1 MMPGTAASHGAH
13 LEQVLVSPTRKAPAP
28 EASAETAPVGPLDV
42 ALAHTRR
49 LLAGR
54 PDLAQA
60 QAREILAAVP
70 GHPEAALLLG
80 VALRLQGD
88 LAGARDI
95 LGPLAAAQPR
105 AAVAHYET
113 GVTLAAL
120 GQGRA
125 AIEALRR
132 AADLDPGAP
141 HAWRALGDQLT
152 QIGDTAGADL
162 AYARQ
167 IQASVND
174 PVLMEAAQ
182 GLVDGK
188 LAVTEH
194 LLRGFLKAHPTD
206 VVAIRMLAE
215 AGTRLGRYGD
225 VEKLLA
231 RCLELAPSFT
241 PARYNYAIVLYRQNR
256 AAEALPQI
264 ETLLAEA
271 PKDLGYRNLHAAALG
286 LVGEY
291 AAAVAIYEG
300 VLAEAPE
307 QPLIWLSYGHALR
320 TSGRQAEAIAAYQ
333 RALEQMPGLGEAYFS
348 LSNLKTVRFTA
359 AEVEAMRAQLERADL
374 TVQDQFH
381 LHYALGKALED
392 EGDYP
397 ASFDHYAKGAALRR
411 GDSLYDP
418 KENTA
423 RADRSRQVFTP
434 TFFAAR
440 AGWGCGAPDP
450 IFVVGLP
457 RSGSTLI
464 EQILASHSAVEGTM
478 ELPDINVIAMGLG
491 HAAPNKAAETY
502 PASLAALDVDAIRA
516 LGEDYLARTRIQRK
530 TDRPRFID
538 KMPNNFQHIGLI
550 HLILPK
556 AKIIDARRHPMA
568 TCFSAFKQHF
578 ARGQNFSY
586 DLDELGRYYRDY
598 VALMAHF
605 DQALPGRVHR
615 VFYERMV
622 DDPESEVRALLD
634 YCGLPFEDA
643 CLRFYENDRAVRTAS
658 SEQVRRP
665 IFREGLDQWRRYES
679 WLDPLKHALGPVLD
693 AYPRAPV

>member
-1 MMPGTAASHGAH
+1 MVSQINEGAATD
-13 LEQVLVSPTRKAPAP
+13 E
-28 EASAETAPVGPLDV
+28 PVGALDV

-54 PDLAQA
+54 PDLAEA

-70 GHPEAALLLG
+70 GHPEAVLLLG
-80 VALRLQGD
+80 VALRLKGD
-88 LAGARDI
+88 PHAARAV
-95 LGPLAAAQPR
+95 LTPLAAAQPR
-105 AAVAHYET
+105 AAAVHYET

-120 GQGRA
+120 GEARPAIAALTRA
-125 AIEALRR
+125 TE
-132 AADLDPGAP
+132 LDPKAP
-141 HAWRALGDQLT
+141 HAWRSLGDQLT
-152 QIGDTAGADL
+152 QIGDTAGADR

-167 IQASVND
+167 IQASVHD

-182 GLVDGK
+182 ALVDGK

-194 LLRGFLKAHPTD
+194 LLRGFLKSHPTD

-231 RCLELAPSFT
+231 RCLELAPSFI

-264 ETLLAEA
+264 ETLLAAA
-271 PKDLGYRNLHAAALG
+271 PGDLGYRNLHAAALG

-291 AAAVAIYEG
+291 AKAIAIYEG

-320 TSGRQAEAIAAYQ
+320 TSGRQAEAITAYQ

-348 LSNLKTVRFTA
+348 LSNLKTVRFTD
-359 AEVEAMRAQLERADL
+359 AEIAAMRAQLERADL

-392 EGDYP
+392 EGEFA

-411 GDSLYDP
+411 GESLYDP
-418 KENTA
+418 EENAA
-423 RADRSRQVFTP
+423 RAERSRIVFTP
-434 TFFAAR
+434 EVFAAR
-440 AGWGCGAPDP
+440 AGWGCEAPDP

-491 HAAPNKAAETY
+491 HSAPNKAAHAY
-502 PASLAALDVDAIRA
+502 PASVAALDRDQLTA
-516 LGEDYLARTRIQRK
+516 LGEDYLRRTRIQRK
-530 TDRPRFID
+530 TGRPMFID
-538 KMPNNFQHIGLI
+538 KMPNNFQHVGLI
-550 HLILPK
+550 HLILPR

-586 DLDELGRYYRDY
+586 DLGELGRYYADY

-622 DDPESEVRALLD
+622 DDPETEVRALLD

-665 IFREGLDQWRRYES
+665 IFREGLDQWRRYEP
-679 WLDPLKHALGPVLD
+679 WLDPLKAALGPVLD
-693 AYPRAPV
+693 AYPAAPIS

>member
-1 MMPGTAASHGAH
+1 LVDQTT
-13 LEQVLVSPTRKAPAP
+13 EQ
-28 EASAETAPVGPLDV
+28 PVGALDV

-49 LLAGR
+49 LLTGR
-54 PDLAQA
+54 PDLAEA
-60 QAREILAAVP
+60 QAREIIAVVP
-70 GHPEAALLLG
+70 GHPEALLLLG
-80 VALRLQGD
+80 VALRLRGD
-88 LAGARDI
+88 PLAARDV
-95 LGPLAAAQPR
+95 LAPLAAAQPR
-105 AAVAHYET
+105 AAAAHYET
-113 GVTLAAL
+113 GVTLAVL
-120 GQGRA
+120 GESRA

-132 AADLDPGAP
+132 AVHLDPKAP

-152 QIGDTAGADL
+152 QIGDAAGADV

-167 IQASVND
+167 IQASVHD

-264 ETLLAEA
+264 ETLRAEA
-271 PKDLGYRNLHAAALG
+271 PGDLGYRNLHAAALG

-291 AAAVAIYEG
+291 AEAIAIYEG

-320 TSGRQAEAIAAYQ
+320 TSGRQAEAITAYQ

-348 LSNLKTVRFTA
+348 LSNLKTVRFTG
-359 AEVEAMRAQLERADL
+359 AEIEAMVAQLRRTDL

-381 LHYALGKALED
+381 LHYAVGKALED
-392 EGDYP
+392 EGDFA
-397 ASFDHYAKGAALRR
+397 ASFEHYAKGAALRR
-411 GDSLYDP
+411 GESLYDP
-418 KENTA
+418 VENAA
-423 RADRSRQVFTP
+423 RAARSRKLFTP
-434 TFFAAR
+434 DFFAAR
-440 AGWGCGAPDP
+440 AGWGCDAPDP

-464 EQILASHSAVEGTM
+464 EQILASHSEVEGTM

-491 HAAPNKAAETY
+491 HSAPNKASQAY
-502 PASLAALDVDAIRA
+502 PASLAGLDREQLSA
-516 LGEDYLARTRIQRK
+516 LGEEYLRRTRIQRK
-530 TDRPRFID
+530 TGRPLFID
-538 KMPNNFQHIGLI
+538 KMPNNFQHVGLI
-550 HLILPK
+550 HLILPR

-586 DLDELGRYYRDY
+586 DLDELGRYYGDY
-598 VALMAHF
+598 AALMAHF
-605 DQALPGRVHR
+605 DAALPGRVHR

-622 DDPESEVRALLD
+622 DDPETEVRALLG
-634 YCGLPFEDA
+634 YCGLPFEEV

-665 IFREGLDQWRRYES
+665 IFRDGLDQWRRYEP
-679 WLDPLKHALGPVLD
+679 WLGPLKTALGPVL
-693 AYPRAPV
+693 ATYPEATVS

>member
-1 MMPGTAASHGAH
+1 M
-13 LEQVLVSPTRKAPAP
+13 VSQTT
-28 EASAETAPVGPLDV
+28 EEPVGDLAI
-42 ALAHTRR
+42 ALTHTRR

-54 PDLAQA
+54 PDLAET

-70 GHPEAALLLG
+70 GHPEALLLLG
-80 VALRLQGD
+80 VALRLKGD
-88 LAGARDI
+88 LPAAREV
-95 LGPLAAAQPR
+95 LTALAAAQPR
-105 AAVAHYET
+105 AAAAHYEA
-113 GVTLAAL
+113 GVVLADLGETRPALAAL
-120 GQGRA
+120 TRA
-125 AIEALRR
+125 TQIDPK
-132 AADLDPGAP
+132 AA

-152 QIGDTAGADL
+152 RLGETVAADQ

-167 IQASVND
+167 IQASVHD

-182 GLVDGK
+182 ALVDGK

-194 LLRGFLKAHPTD
+194 LLRGFLKVHPTD

-225 VEKLLA
+225 VEKLLS

-264 ETLLAEA
+264 EALLAEA
-271 PKDLGYRNLHAAALG
+271 PGDMGYRNLHAAALS

-291 AAAVAIYEG
+291 AKAIAIYEDG
-300 VLAEAPE
+300 LAIAPE

-320 TSGRQAEAIAAYQ
+320 TSGRQTEAIAAYK
-333 RALEQMPGLGEAYFS
+333 RALDQMPGLGEAYFS
-348 LSNLKTVRFTA
+348 LSNLKTVRFSPD
-359 AEVEAMRAQLERADL
+359 EVAAMRAQLERDDL

-392 EGDYP
+392 EGDYA

-411 GDSLYDP
+411 SESLYDAE
-418 KENTA
+418 ENTA
-423 RADRSRQVFTP
+423 RAERSRAVFTP
-434 TFFAAR
+434 DFFKAR
-440 AGWGCGAPDP
+440 DGWGCDAPDP

-478 ELPDINVIAMGLG
+478 ELPDINVIAMTLG
-491 HAAPNKAAETY
+491 HSAPTKVTQTY
-502 PASLAALDVDAIRA
+502 PASLAALDSDQLAA
-516 LGEDYLARTRIQRK
+516 LGEDYLRRTRIQRK
-530 TDRPRFID
+530 TDRPLFID
-538 KMPNNFQHIGLI
+538 KMPNNFQHVGLI
-550 HLILPK
+550 HLILPR
-556 AKIIDARRHPMA
+556 AKIIDARRYPMA

-605 DQALPGRVHR
+605 DLCLPGRVHR
-615 VFYERMV
+615 VLYERMV
-622 DDPESEVRALLD
+622 DDPEAEVRALLD

-658 SEQVRRP
+658 SEQVRQP
-665 IFREGLDQWRRYES
+665 IFRDGLDQWRRYEP
-679 WLDPLKHALGPVLD
+679 WLDPLKAALGPVLD
-693 AYPRAPV
+693 AYPTAPET

>member
-1 MMPGTAASHGAH
+1 
-13 LEQVLVSPTRKAPAP
+13 
-28 EASAETAPVGPLDV
+28 
-42 ALAHTRR
+42 
-49 LLAGR
+49 
-54 PDLAQA
+54 
-60 QAREILAAVP
+60 
-70 GHPEAALLLG
+70 
-80 VALRLQGD
+80 
-88 LAGARDI
+88 
-95 LGPLAAAQPR
+95 
-105 AAVAHYET
+105 
-113 GVTLAAL
+113 
-120 GQGRA
+120 
-125 AIEALRR
+125 
-132 AADLDPGAP
+132 
-141 HAWRALGDQLT
+141 
-152 QIGDTAGADL
+152 
-162 AYARQ
+162 
-167 IQASVND
+167 
-174 PVLMEAAQ
+174 
-182 GLVDGK
+182 
-188 LAVTEH
+188 
-194 LLRGFLKAHPTD
+194 
-206 VVAIRMLAE
+206 VAIRMLAE

-264 ETLLAEA
+264 EALLAEA
-271 PKDLGYRNLHAAALG
+271 PRDMGYRNLHAAALG

-291 AAAVAIYEG
+291 AKAVAIYEG

-333 RALEQMPGLGEAYFS
+333 RAIEQMPGLGEAYFS

-359 AEVEAMRAQLERADL
+359 AEAQAMRAQLLRTDL
-374 TVQDQFH
+374 TVEDRFH

-411 GDSLYDP
+411 SESLYDP
-418 KENTA
+418 EENAA

-434 TFFAAR
+434 AFFAAR
-440 AGWGCGAPDP
+440 AGWGCDAPDP

-491 HAAPNKAAETY
+491 HSATSKAPHDY
-502 PASLAALDVDAIRA
+502 PGNLAALDADQIRA
-516 LGEDYLARTRIQRK
+516 LGEDYLQRTRIQRK
-530 TDRPRFID
+530 TGRPLFID
-538 KMPNNFQHIGLI
+538 KMPNNFQHVGLI
-550 HLILPK
+550 HLILPG

-622 DDPESEVRALLD
+622 DDAETEVRALLD

-665 IFREGLDQWRRYES
+665 IFRDGLDQWRRYEP
-679 WLDPLKHALGPVLD
+679 WLGPLKQALGPVLET
-693 AYPRAPV
+693 YPAAPVS